1 MNTGNQDEFL
11 APRFK
16 SYLEHKAGRRI
27 FVWAKEEWQAVK
39 PNFGSPILL
48 DISNTPMASVSDD
61 AVVVAAT
68 AQEVSSTGVGIAI
81 YRFDPNDPKPYN
93 VDRYGVWE
101 DLPSRPD
108 FGTIVNAA
116 STSANQ
122 NLLDS
127 LDQNVFLVQMK
138 KGPGHWLSKEELPT
152 EIKLV
157 IEEQDDDDAV

>member
-1 MNTGNQDEFL
+1 MNSKNQDEFP

-27 FVWAKEEWQAVK
+27 FVWAKAEWQAVK
-39 PNFGSPILL
+39 PYFGSPILL
-48 DISNTPMASVSDD
+48 DINNTPIASVSED
-61 AVVVAAT
+61 AIVVAAA

-101 DLPSRPD
+101 DLPSRCD
-108 FGTIVNAA
+108 FKSIVNAA

-122 NLLDS
+122 NLFNS
-127 LDQNVFLVQMK
+127 LNQNVFLVQLD
-138 KGPGHWLSKEELPT
+138 KGPSHWLSSEELPI
-152 EIKLV
+152 EVKLV
-157 IEEQDDDDAV
+157 IKEQNDKDDG